1 MSHWKTCQL
10 KPSKFIS
17 LISKVISVLYEQVSE
32 ERKTKAHH
40 IAADIN
46 NIVIVLLRWDQPDN
60 WFYPW
65 TLYSLYSGW
74 KKCKKDFLR

>member
-1 MSHWKTCQL
+1 MPIKAIEIYIIDIKSYL
-10 KPSKFIS
+10 
-17 LISKVISVLYEQVSE
+17 SVLYEQVSE

-60 WFYPW
+60 WFY
-65 TLYSLYSGW
+65 
-74 KKCKKDFLR
+74 